1 MKLLEHLKTV
11 RYVAVLLFLIPS
23 LQVCAQSNIRE
34 GYIITLQGDTLH
46 GEIDFRTSAMNMKR
60 CVFRKKGETSF
71 KTYLPEEISGYRFT
85 SNGIYYVSKEVETE
99 NEGKK
104 VLFVEYV
111 LHGNMNLYQLGSDDM
126 LLEDEDGNLAK
137 FSVVKAQRS
146 TDKKE
151 IRNEMKDV
159 LIMLN
164 KSINATNILLEK
176 DKSRENT
183 KAAVKAYVDEV
194 CPDGFCEAFEYK
206 NKKTP
211 KEDRTLHYWVK
222 AGLKNTTYKFWND
235 ETVSGVS
242 PQFSVGL
249 DFHLNRLFKGLMVNV
264 GIVFE
269 LGKATQ
275 DLPDVYKDNK
285 THSYLHFLEKPSN
298 IDFQQLDVML
308 GPGYQFKMGSLMLHA
323 KGGVIYRLASH
334 KFHFTN
340 SRYSYDTDIKGFK
353 KNKIKADEDITY
365 DFDTQFGLYAGLGI
379 EYPLKNFSII
389 CDLDYIYDYNRWDVS
404 GIEERTVLKQNG
416 ICLSAGVKF

>member
-176 DKSRENT
+176 DKMWMKYVLMVFVKLSNT
-183 KAAVKAYVDEV
+183 KTRKLQ
-194 CPDGFCEAFEYK
+194 
-206 NKKTP
+206 KKTV
-211 KEDRTLHYWVK
+211 HC
-222 AGLKNTTYKFWND
+222 
-235 ETVSGVS
+235 
-242 PQFSVGL
+242 
-249 DFHLNRLFKGLMVNV
+249 
-264 GIVFE
+264 
-269 LGKATQ
+269 
-275 DLPDVYKDNK
+275 
-285 THSYLHFLEKPSN
+285 
-298 IDFQQLDVML
+298 
-308 GPGYQFKMGSLMLHA
+308 
-323 KGGVIYRLASH
+323 
-334 KFHFTN
+334 
-340 SRYSYDTDIKGFK
+340 
-353 KNKIKADEDITY
+353 IT
-365 DFDTQFGLYAGLGI
+365 G
-379 EYPLKNFSII
+379 
-389 CDLDYIYDYNRWDVS
+389 
-404 GIEERTVLKQNG
+404 
-416 ICLSAGVKF
+416 